1 MNVPLWVWIVVILGI
16 IVIFTVSL
24 VFGRKAHL
32 ITVGEAA
39 RWVAGYIGL
48 AVLFGLGIWLISGS
62 DYAGQFFAGYITE
75 YALSV
80 DNLFV
85 FAIILTSFRVPR
97 ELQGKVVLIGIAIA
111 LVLRGGLIA
120 AGSALI
126 HSFSWVFYLFG
137 IFLVITAINLARNK
151 EESDTE
157 EPKTVTLLRRVMPI
171 SDGYVGG
178 RYLVRQAGRRMATPL
193 LAVILALGTTDIVF
207 ALDSIP
213 AIFGLTKEA
222 FLVFTANAFALLGL
236 SELYFV
242 LGALLDRLRYL
253 GKGLS
258 LILLFIGVKLILEAL
273 AENSLPFLAGGEPIS
288 WAPEISPAMSLVV
301 VGSILAVTVIASL
314 VASRLDRSR
323 ALAPTTT
330 LDATPGNPPEPGPAA
345 APEQRSD
352 EAMRPASDSPPEPGP
367 AAAPEPGPAAAPEHT
382 SGGAPE
388 HTSDAAR
395 DRTSHGAPGSVHR
408 HTEPTDQQLP

>member
-1 MNVPLWVWIVVILGI
+1 MNVPVWVWAAVIVGVAA
-16 IVIFTVSL
+16 IFVVSL
-24 VFGRKAHL
+24 LFGRKAHL

-39 RWVAGYIGL
+39 RWVAGYVTL
-48 AVLFGLGIWLISGS
+48 AVLFGLGILVTNGA

-97 ELQGKVVLIGIAIA
+97 QLQGKVVLIGIAIA

-137 IFLVITAINLARNK
+137 AFLVITAINLARNK

-171 SDGYVGG
+171 SDGYVGD
-178 RYLVRQAGRRMATPL
+178 RYLVRQNGKRMATPL

-273 AENSLPFLAGGEPIS
+273 AENSLPWVAGGEPIS
-288 WAPEISPAMSLVV
+288 WAPEISPALSLTV

-314 VASRLDRSR
+314 LASRVERRR
-323 ALAPTTT
+323 ALAV
-330 LDATPGNPPEPGPAA
+330 
-345 APEQRSD
+345 R
-352 EAMRPASDSPPEPGP
+352 
-367 AAAPEPGPAAAPEHT
+367 
-382 SGGAPE
+382 
-388 HTSDAAR
+388 R
-395 DRTSHGAPGSVHR
+395 DGEDHP
-408 HTEPTDQQLP
+408 LP

>member
-1 MNVPLWVWIVVILGI
+1 MNVPLWVWVVVIAGI
-16 IVIFTVSL
+16 IAIFAVSL
-24 VFGRKAHL
+24 LFGRKAHL

-39 RWVAGYIGL
+39 RWVAGYVCL
-48 AVLFGLGIWLISGS
+48 AVLFGLGIWATAGS
-62 DYAGQFFAGYITE
+62 SYAGQFFAGYITE

-137 IFLVITAINLARNK
+137 VFLVITAINLARNK
-151 EESDTE
+151 EESDAE
-157 EPKTVTLLRRVMPI
+157 EPKTVTLLRRIMPI

-288 WAPEISPAMSLVV
+288 WAPEISPALSLVV

-314 VASRLDRSR
+314 VASRVEHRR
-323 ALAPTTT
+323 AMASAPVPG
-330 LDATPGNPPEPGPAA
+330 ATPHGPPDSAQPPASGAAADSEPGPAQTRTGRYD
-345 APEQRSD
+345 QR
-352 EAMRPASDSPPEPGP
+352 
-367 AAAPEPGPAAAPEHT
+367 
-382 SGGAPE
+382 
-388 HTSDAAR
+388 
-395 DRTSHGAPGSVHR
+395 
-408 HTEPTDQQLP
+408 LP